1 MAVVADVMLAADVGI
16 VWAADVDKPIVV
28 MVDVALAVQANGRPD
43 VAVDAKGAI
52 LVMLWLVHLM
62 VLHLHWIVLH
72 PMHHLTLLWRRCSA
86 LSQGLVDAQSRR

>member
-16 VWAADVDKPIVV
+16 VWADDVVKPIRV
-28 MVDVALAVQANGRPD
+28 MVDVALAVQAVGWPG
-43 VAVDAKGAI
+43 VAEI
-52 LVMLWLVHLM
+52 LVLLWLVHLM